1 MIDDAATAEPVDGRS
16 DNIRPPDHAVAS
28 ANARGGST
36 RACQARE
43 QFCAQRKGCR
53 APVRALKHIASP
65 PLDDE
70 FREWKKARK
79 RHSGLPWRQLALMA
93 SVSFGVA
100 SLVLP
105 DSVSDEL
112 DWVLY
117 ALMAASAYA
126 GLQRRWGMSSDD

>member
-1 MIDDAATAEPVDGRS
+1 MADQTTFGRRTTPRPVTRTAEAQV
-16 DNIRPPDHAVAS
+16 RPASNHARNEKAAEHQS
-28 ANARGGST
+28 
-36 RACQARE
+36 E
-43 QFCAQRKGCR
+43 L
-53 APVRALKHIASP
+53 LKHIAFP
-65 PLDDE
+65 PIDDE
-70 FREWKKARK
+70 FRDWKKARK

-93 SVSFGVA
+93 SVSFGIA

-126 GLQRRWGMSSDD
+126 GLSRRWSMTTKD

>member
-1 MIDDAATAEPVDGRS
+1 MVEQTTFGRRTTPSRAIARPTEAHDPVAHARKPALPEQPDDQSLD
-16 DNIRPPDHAVAS
+16 
-28 ANARGGST
+28 
-36 RACQARE
+36 
-43 QFCAQRKGCR
+43 F
-53 APVRALKHIASP
+53 LKHIASP
-65 PLDDE
+65 PIDDE

-93 SVSFGVA
+93 SVSFGIA

-105 DSVSDEL
+105 DSVSDTL

-126 GLQRRWGMSSDD
+126 GLSRRWATPSDD

>member
-1 MIDDAATAEPVDGRS
+1 MVNQTTFGRRTTPAHPSAPATE
-16 DNIRPPDHAVAS
+16 
-28 ANARGGST
+28 T
-36 RACQARE
+36 
-43 QFCAQRKGCR
+43 R
-53 APVRALKHIASP
+53 APVRPESNFARNERTAEHQSELLKHIASP
-65 PLDDE
+65 PIDDE

-93 SVSFGVA
+93 SVCFGIA

-105 DSVSDEL
+105 DSVSDTL

-126 GLQRRWGMSSDD
+126 GLSRRWSKD

>member
-1 MIDDAATAEPVDGRS
+1 MAQPRNLSMVNQTTFGRRATPSHPAVRTTVAHDPGTPAGKIGLSEQ
-16 DNIRPPDHAVAS
+16 HAS
-28 ANARGGST
+28 
-36 RACQARE
+36 E
-43 QFCAQRKGCR
+43 L
-53 APVRALKHIASP
+53 LKHIASP
-65 PLDDE
+65 PIDDE

-105 DSVSDEL
+105 DSVGDTL

-117 ALMAASAYA
+117 GLMAASAYA
-126 GLQRRWGMSSDD
+126 GLSRRWSMDSKD

>member
-1 MIDDAATAEPVDGRS
+1 MADQTTFGRRTTPS
-16 DNIRPPDHAVAS
+16 RPL
-28 ANARGGST
+28 T
-36 RACQARE
+36 RAVEAHAPARPASNFARNE
-43 QFCAQRKGCR
+43 KAAEHQSEL
-53 APVRALKHIASP
+53 LKHIASP

-105 DSVSDEL
+105 NSVSDEL

>member
-1 MIDDAATAEPVDGRS
+1 MTQSRNPSMVEHATFGRRATTSRPSEAHDPV
-16 DNIRPPDHAVAS
+16 
-28 ANARGGST
+28 T
-36 RACQARE
+36 
-43 QFCAQRKGCR
+43 
-53 APVRALKHIASP
+53 PVRKPVLPGQPADDSLELLRHIASP
-65 PLDDE
+65 PIDDE

-93 SVSFGVA
+93 SVSFGIA

-105 DSVSDEL
+105 DSVSDTL

-126 GLQRRWGMSSDD
+126 GLSRRWSTPSDD

>member
-1 MIDDAATAEPVDGRS
+1 MVNQTTFGRRTTPSHPAARTTAAHEPATPASKIGLS
-16 DNIRPPDHAVAS
+16 DEHAA
-28 ANARGGST
+28 
-36 RACQARE
+36 E
-43 QFCAQRKGCR
+43 L
-53 APVRALKHIASP
+53 LKHIASP
-65 PLDDE
+65 PIDDE

-105 DSVSDEL
+105 DSVSEQL

-117 ALMAASAYA
+117 ILMAASAYA
-126 GLQRRWGMSSDD
+126 GLSRRWSLFSKD

>member
-1 MIDDAATAEPVDGRS
+1 MVNQTTFGRRSASPRPV
-16 DNIRPPDHAVAS
+16 
-28 ANARGGST
+28 T
-36 RACQARE
+36 RATETHAPASNFARNE
-43 QFCAQRKGCR
+43 KAAEHQSEL
-53 APVRALKHIASP
+53 LKHIASP
-65 PLDDE
+65 PIDDE

-105 DSVSDEL
+105 DFVGDTL

-117 ALMAASAYA
+117 GLMAASAYA
-126 GLQRRWGMSSDD
+126 GLQRRWGMASKN